1 MEQAKNFYELA
12 TDFCNFIEHNTISE
26 NEIDILIKYLMNI
39 YLNALDLPKVDP
51 DKIDYDKFNNKVN
64 IKLDNKL
71 DIRYW
76 EVFNPLVKEEPVSPT
91 IKDDLED
98 IVNDLSK
105 GIIEYQEGRINNA
118 IFLWQYTNIFHT
130 GNHIVDLIRALHSIR
145 EKNNI

>member
-1 MEQAKNFYELA
+1 MEQAKKFYELA
-12 TDFCNFIEHNTISE
+12 TDFCNYIEHNTISE

-39 YLNALDLPKVDP
+39 YLNALELPKVDP

-118 IFLWQYTNIFHT
+118 TFLWQYTNIFHT